1 MTDLKKPQPTIR
13 TPTLVREQTFE
24 ARRAG
29 ETHAFTKK
37 RQKNRARNK
46 RARQSRKR

>member
-1 MTDLKKPQPTIR
+1 MRPPG
-13 TPTLVREQTFE
+13 F

-37 RQKNRARNK
+37 RKQARERNK
-46 RARQSRKR
+46 AARRSRKAKR